1 MADPYGLDRVEE
13 VMRQAAPEGPL
24 GESLAH
30 HLRAGG
36 KRLRARL
43 ALTTGEAFDLPASDV
58 SAWATACEL
67 LHNATLVH
75 DDLCDRD
82 PARRNQVSVWAGFG
96 DTAALCL
103 GDLLLAEAI
112 AAVDPVAPTGE
123 RRALHR
129 LLLDTVRALTHGQAL
144 EGEAASGGVPDMPAC
159 RRVADHKTVPLVT
172 LPVAGVLALA
182 GTAEPPR
189 RAALEGF
196 ALLGRAYQVLD
207 DLEDLL
213 GHGQDLK
220 RQVPNHGLAGFA
232 EQAAPSVRAALD
244 RDWRSGTIARTVP
257 AWLAVIRASAAL
269 TDGLDRA
276 EALLVVAETAMEEAP
291 DPVQP
296 GFHMVAGHL
305 HRQAADLRAW
315 LADTDTDTD
324 TETDA
329 EADRAAMPETAPA

>member
-1 MADPYGLDRVEE
+1 MADPHGLDRVEE
-13 VMRQAAPEGPL
+13 AMRQAAPAGPL

-43 ALTTGEAFDLPASDV
+43 ALTTGEAFGLAASDAA
-58 SAWATACEL
+58 AWATACEL

-82 PARRNQVSVWAGFG
+82 PTRRGQASVWAGFG

-112 AAVDPVAPTGE
+112 AAIDPVAPAGP
-123 RRALHR
+123 RRALRR

-144 EGEAASGGVPDMPAC
+144 EGTAAAGGVPDLPAC
-159 RRVADHKTVPLVT
+159 REVADHKTVPLVT
-172 LPVAGVLALA
+172 LPVAGVLAMA
-182 GTAEPPR
+182 GTAEAPR
-189 RAALEGF
+189 HAALEAF

-232 EQAAPSVRAALD
+232 EQADPALRSALD
-244 RDWRSGTIARTVP
+244 RDWRSGAIARAVP
-257 AWLAVIRASAAL
+257 AWLVAIRASPAL
-269 TDGLDRA
+269 SDGLDRA
-276 EALLVVAETAMEEAP
+276 EALLVVAESAMEGAP
-291 DPVQP
+291 AAVQP
-296 GFHMVAGHL
+296 GFRMVAGHL
-305 HRQAADLRAW
+305 RRQAADLRAW
-315 LADTDTDTD
+315 LADGH
-324 TETDA
+324 
-329 EADRAAMPETAPA
+329 ADRNIPAVSETVAA